1 MIDEKSSASSS
12 SVHDRQRQR
21 ADRGIGSSTAAG
33 RTVAPPRRRRPALAA
48 LAVLLI
54 VGGAALA
61 GLFALRID
69 SRVPVLVV
77 TQDVP
82 VGTEITADL
91 LGTTD
96 VASDQLLLVPAD
108 QADSV
113 LGTYARTGLSQGQ
126 LLDTSM
132 LQTDAPFDSGDVRV
146 GVPLTAGRV
155 PTDLRS
161 GDQVRI
167 VRLGDGTAPAA
178 PLAVGLLLSTNA
190 AEAGGLADT
199 NTGGSGATLLVPA
212 ESADAIVDAAGND
225 LLGLALIKRGVTTD
239 NAGLTPLDVGTP

>member
-12 SVHDRQRQR
+12 SVQDRQRQR
-21 ADRGIGSSTAAG
+21 AARGIGTSSTEQ
-33 RTVAPPRRRRPALAA
+33 RPTSPPRRRRPALAA

-69 SRVPVLVV
+69 SREPVLVLN
-77 TQDVP
+77 QDVP
-82 VGTEITADL
+82 VGTEITSDL
-91 LGTTD
+91 LSTTD

-113 LGTYARTGLSQGQ
+113 IGTYSRTGLSSGQ

-132 LQTDAPFDSGDVRV
+132 LQTEAPFDTGDVRV

-155 PTDLRS
+155 PAGLRS

-167 VRLGDGTAPAA
+167 VRLGDGTAPATA
-178 PLAVGLLLSTNA
+178 LAVGLLLDTTSSN
-190 AEAGGLADT
+190 AGGLAGEEA
-199 NTGGSGATLLVPA
+199 GGSGATLLVPA

-225 LLGLALIKRGVTTD
+225 LLGLALVQRGVSTE
-239 NAGLTPLDVGTP
+239 NAGIQSLDAAP

>member
-21 ADRGIGSSTAAG
+21 AARGISSSSTEQ
-33 RTVAPPRRRRPALAA
+33 RPTSPPRRRRPALAA

-69 SRVPVLVV
+69 SREPVLVLN
-77 TQDVP
+77 QDVP
-82 VGTEITADL
+82 VGTEITSDL
-91 LGTTD
+91 LSTTD
-96 VASDQLLLVPAD
+96 VAGEQLLLVPAD

-113 LGTYARTGLSQGQ
+113 IGTYARTGLSSGQ

-132 LQTDAPFDSGDVRV
+132 LQTDAPFDTGDVRV
-146 GVPLTAGRV
+146 GVPLTTGRV
-155 PTDLRS
+155 PADLRS
-161 GDQVRI
+161 GDQVRVI
-167 VRLGDGTAPAA
+167 RLGDGTTPAA
-178 PLAVGLLLSTNA
+178 AIAVGLLLDTTSSN
-190 AEAGGLADT
+190 AGGLAGEEGG
-199 NTGGSGATLLVPA
+199 GGSGATLLVPS

-225 LLGLALIKRGVTTD
+225 LLGLALVQRGVSAED
-239 NAGLTPLDVGTP
+239 AGLQSLDTTP